1 MPMAFPGPR
10 MRMIWT
16 NAQIDTYLGMRKFWL
31 FGLWMACANVLCAQV
46 IAPVNGVKPKEVV
59 FTAFTN
65 ATIQVD
71 AETVLANATL
81 LVFDDRIVEVGVG
94 LQLPPNT
101 VIRDCTGLFICPSL
115 IDLHADYGLPKVV
128 GERPDWRNPQME
140 TNRKG
145 AFGWN
150 QAIRSD
156 YQAVLEFAPNPEQ
169 APDYRNNGFGAVLT
183 QRMDGIAR
191 GTSALVGTGSRA
203 DINVY
208 KTQAAQHFSFSKG
221 TSTQDYP
228 SSLMGSIALLRQTY
242 YDAKWYEQGGF
253 SDEENV
259 AMRSWIANKSLPSF
273 FDAGN
278 KWNVLRADKIGDEFG
293 VQYIIRGGGDE
304 YQRIAEIKASGAKL
318 IIPVNFPLAYDV
330 TDPYNARYVSTAEM
344 KHWELAPY
352 NASYLAK
359 ANIEFVFTMNG
370 LSDKSE
376 FLKQVRK
383 AIQCGL
389 DEKQAWKALTTRPAE
404 WLGASNEVGALRK
417 NMRANFIIASS
428 SLFKDECVLREHY
441 ISGEQFVLANPQ
453 ADLSGTYELQTPKRN
468 LVMEVAYSGG
478 KNSAKI
484 QSIKTIEKEGKQ
496 VQDTT
501 YVAVQMQYDHPF
513 VNLQFEM
520 PESGYSGLIRLTGS
534 VQKDWKGSGLDASN
548 TSIAWSAVWKA
559 SKKAATTQAPVAVKE
574 PEGKVV
580 YPFAAYGSEK
590 VPQAETVLIINATI
604 WTCDAEGIIENGS
617 LLIRDGKIAA
627 VGKNLDPAGY
637 PGVKVI
643 DAKGKHVTP
652 GIIDEHSH
660 IGAESINEGAQSCTA
675 EVEEISV
682 LWPEDIDIYRQL
694 TGGVT
699 TSQILHGSANAIGGQ
714 SAIIKLRW
722 GANADGL
729 VMREAK
735 PFIKFALGE
744 NVTHMNYGNDGTQRF
759 PQTRMGVEQLYYDH
773 FIRAREYGQL
783 WDVYNAKPKGNP
795 KSKKP
800 IVHSVEP
807 RRDLEMD
814 ALYQILKGERFV
826 TCHSYVQSE
835 INMLMHVADSMGF
848 TLNTFT
854 HILEGYKIADKMKAH
869 GSNASTFSDW
879 WAYKYEV
886 KDATPFNG
894 ALMWQMGLNV
904 AYNSDDAEMARR
916 LNQEAAKAVKYGG
929 VPEQEALK
937 FVTLNPAKML
947 HIDDYVG
954 SLKVGK
960 QADVVIWSDHPLS
973 IYSRAEYTFVDGVC
987 YFSLERNAMLKQALD
1002 AERARLIQRMLNAS
1016 AKGEP
1021 TQKPIIKDKKHYH
1034 CDTLDETG
1042 LGIWNH
1048 K

>member
-1 MPMAFPGPR
+1 
-10 MRMIWT
+10 MIWS
-16 NAQIDTYLGMRKFWL
+16 NERIATYLGMRKLWL
-31 FGLWMACANVLCAQV
+31 IGLWACYSHFLVAQV
-46 IAPVNGVKPKEVV
+46 TAPVNGVKPKEVV
-59 FTAFTN
+59 FTAFTH

-71 AETVLANATL
+71 AETVLNDATL
-81 LVFDDRIVEVGVG
+81 LVFDDRIVDVGTAV
-94 LQLPPNT
+94 QLPPNT
-101 VIRDCTGLFICPSL
+101 VIRDCTGLFICPSF
-115 IDLHADYGLPKVV
+115 IDLHAEYGLPKVI

-156 YQAVLEFAPNPEQ
+156 YNASMEFAPNGEQ
-169 APDYRNNGFGAVLT
+169 APDYRNNGVGAVLT

-191 GTSALVGTGSRA
+191 GTSALVGLGSRA

-208 KTQAAQHFSFSKG
+208 KAQAAQHYSFTKG

-228 SSLMGSIALLRQTY
+228 NSLMGSIALLRQTY
-242 YDAKWYEQGGF
+242 YDARWFEQGGF
-253 SDEENV
+253 AQEENLV
-259 AMRSWIANKSLPSF
+259 MRSWIANRSLPSF
-273 FDAGN
+273 FDAGT
-278 KWNVLRADKIGDEFG
+278 KWNILRADKVGDEFG
-293 VQYIIRGGGDE
+293 VQYIIRGSGEE
-304 YQRIAEIKASGAKL
+304 YQRLAEIKASGAKL
-318 IIPVNFPLAYDV
+318 IIPVNFPMAYDV
-330 TDPYNARYVSTAEM
+330 SDPYNARYVSTAEM

-359 ANIEFVFTMNG
+359 AGVEFAFTMAG
-370 LSDKSE
+370 LTDKSE

-383 AIQCGL
+383 TIQCGL

-404 WLGASNEVGALRK
+404 WLGATAEIGSLRK
-417 NMRANFIIASS
+417 GLRANFIIASAPI
-428 SLFKDECVLREHY
+428 FKEESVIREHY
-441 ISGEQFVLANPQ
+441 ISGEQFVIATPQTNLA
-453 ADLSGTYELQTPKRN
+453 GTYNLQ
-468 LVMEVAYSGG
+468 LVGKTYTMEVSYANGR
-478 KNSAKI
+478 NAAKI
-484 QSIKTIEKEGKQ
+484 QYVKATEKEGKP
-496 VQDTT
+496 VNDTT
-501 YVAVQMQYDHPF
+501 YVAVQLQYDHPF
-513 VNLQFEM
+513 INMQW
-520 PESGYSGLIRLTGS
+520 ESPDGAFSGLMRLTGS
-534 VQKDWKGSGLDASN
+534 VQKDWKGSGWDANNKEVPWTAQLVSGKTSPTNNPSN
-548 TSIAWSAVWKA
+548 TI
-559 SKKAATTQAPVAVKE
+559 KE
-574 PEGKVV
+574 AEGKVI
-580 YPFAAYGSEK
+580 YPFTAYGAESLP
-590 VPQAETVLIINATI
+590 VAETVLIVNATL
-604 WTCDAEGIIENGS
+604 WTCEAEGILENAS
-617 LLIRDGKIAA
+617 ILIRDGKIAA
-627 VGKNLDPAGY
+627 IGKNLDRAAY
-637 PGVKVI
+637 PGAKVI

-694 TGGVT
+694 SGGVT

-773 FIRAREYGQL
+773 FIRAREYGKQ
-783 WDVYNAKPKGNP
+783 WDIYNAKAKAPSKG
-795 KSKKP
+795 KKP
-800 IVHSVEP
+800 NAPSVAP

-814 ALYQILKGERFV
+814 ALYQILQGQRFV

-835 INMLMHVADSMGF
+835 INMLMHLADSMNF

-869 GSNASTFSDW
+869 GANASTFSDW

-973 IYSRAEYTFVDGVC
+973 IYARAEYTFVDGIC
-987 YFSLERNAMLKQALD
+987 YYSLERNAMLKNMMD

-1021 TQKPIIKDKKHYH
+1021 TQKPIQKDKKHYH
-1034 CDTLDETG
+1034 CDTIDNTG
-1042 LGIWNH
+1042 NGIWNH

>member
-1 MPMAFPGPR
+1 
-10 MRMIWT
+10 MIWS
-16 NAQIDTYLGMRKFWL
+16 NERIATYLGMRKFVFLGLWLCCTQLL
-31 FGLWMACANVLCAQV
+31 FGQV
-46 IAPVNGVKPKEVV
+46 TAPVNGVKPKEVV
-59 FTAFTN
+59 FTAFTH

-71 AETVLANATL
+71 AETVLNDATL
-81 LVFDDRIVEVGVG
+81 LMFDDRIIDVGTAV
-94 LQLPPNT
+94 QLPPNT
-101 VIRDCTGLFICPSL
+101 VIRDCTGLFICPSF
-115 IDLHADYGLPKVV
+115 IDLHAEYGLPKVQ

-156 YQAVLEFAPNPEQ
+156 YNASLEFAPNSEQ
-169 APDYRNNGFGAVLT
+169 APDFRNNGVGVVLT

-191 GTSALVGTGSRA
+191 GTSALVGLGTRA
-203 DINVY
+203 EVNVY
-208 KTQAAQHFSFSKG
+208 KAQAAQHYSFTKG

-228 SSLMGSIALLRQTY
+228 NSLMGSIALLRQTY
-242 YDAKWYEQGGF
+242 YDARWFEQGGF
-253 SDEENV
+253 AQEENLV
-259 AMRSWIANKSLPSF
+259 MRSWIANRALPSF
-273 FDAGN
+273 FDAGY
-278 KWNVLRADKIGDEFG
+278 KWNVLRADKVGDEFG
-293 VQYIIRGGGDE
+293 IQYIIRGGGDE
-304 YQRIAEIKASGAKL
+304 YQRLAEIKASKAKL
-318 IIPVNFPLAYDV
+318 IIPLNFPMAYDV
-330 TDPYNARYVSTAEM
+330 SDPYNARYVSTAEM

-352 NASYLAK
+352 NASFLAK
-359 ANIEFVFTMNG
+359 EGIDFVFTMAG
-370 LSDKSE
+370 LTDKSE

-383 AIQCGL
+383 TIQCGL

-404 WLGASNEVGALRK
+404 WLGVTGEVGSLRK
-417 NMRANFIIASS
+417 GLRANFIIASAPI
-428 SLFKDECVLREHY
+428 FKDESVIREHY
-441 ISGEQFVLANPQ
+441 ISGEQFVIATPQ
-453 ADLSGTYELQTPKRN
+453 NDLSGTYKLQLPDNAYT
-468 LVMEVAYSGG
+468 LEVSYAGG
-478 KNSAKI
+478 KNAAKI
-484 QSIKTIEKEGKQ
+484 QHIKSIEKEGKQ
-496 VQDTT
+496 VNDTT
-501 YVAVQMQYDHPF
+501 YIAVQMQYDHPF
-513 VNLQFEM
+513 INMQWEA
-520 PESGYSGLIRLTGS
+520 PAGSYTGLIRLAGS
-534 VQKDWKGSGLDASN
+534 VQKEWKGNGLDAAN
-548 TSIAWSAVWKA
+548 KDIPWTAQWLTKTPNKVVTAPTA
-559 SKKAATTQAPVAVKE
+559 SKE
-574 PEGKVV
+574 PEGKVI
-580 YPFAAYGSEK
+580 YPFTAYGSEK
-590 VPQAETVLIINATI
+590 LPEAETVLIINATI
-604 WTCDAEGIIENGS
+604 WTCEAEGILENAS
-617 LLIRDGKIAA
+617 ILIKDGKIAA
-627 VGKNLDPAGY
+627 LGKNIDRASY
-637 PGVKVI
+637 PGAKII
-643 DAKGKHVTP
+643 DAQGKHVTP

-694 TGGVT
+694 SGGVT

-722 GANADGL
+722 GVNAEGL

-773 FIRAREYGQL
+773 FIRAREYGQQ
-783 WDVYNAKPKGNP
+783 WDIYNAKARPTG

-800 IVHSVEP
+800 SVPSVAP

-814 ALYQILKGERFV
+814 ALYQILKGQRFV

-854 HILEGYKIADKMKAH
+854 HILEGYKVADKMKAH
-869 GSNASTFSDW
+869 GASASTFSDW

-894 ALMWQMGLNV
+894 ALMWRLGLNV

-947 HIDDYVG
+947 HIDEYVG

-960 QADVVIWSDHPLS
+960 QADVVIWSENPLS
-973 IYSRAEYTFVDGVC
+973 IYARAEYTFVDGIC
-987 YFSLERNAMLKQALD
+987 YFSLVRNALLKDAMD

-1021 TQKPIIKDKKHYH
+1021 TQKPVQKDKKHYH
-1034 CDTLDETG
+1034 CDTIDNTG
-1042 LGIWNH
+1042 NGVWNH